1 MLGALILGLVA
12 GSVARLLMPGDVFRH
27 MSGPKSWLVSI
38 VIGLIGAFVGWLIFA
53 KWLGIGD
60 DEIFDLTGIV
70 GAIVGTLIV
79 LPIAGWVLRRSA
91 AKKVGLSAS
100 FHRRAASSDF
110 GRRLRGRSGRHR
122 YA

>member
-1 MLGALILGLVA
+1 
-12 GSVARLLMPGDVFRH
+12 MPGDVFRH

-38 VIGLIGAFVGWLIFA
+38 GIGLIGAFLGWLIFA

-70 GAIVGTLIV
+70 GAIVGTLIF

-91 AKKVGLSAS
+91 AKKAP
-100 FHRRAASSDF
+100 
-110 GRRLRGRSGRHR
+110 
-122 YA
+122 